1 MEQMDPATFTPDD
14 SPLTV
19 ADVMS
24 SPIYQDL
31 VTPMLSEGD
40 PALDFELPRL
50 DRPEEVVRLSTFT
63 GERPV
68 ALIFGSY
75 T

>member
-1 MEQMDPATFTPDD
+1 MESMDPATFTPDD
-14 SPLTV
+14 SPLTLE
-19 ADVMS
+19 DIMR

-31 VTPMLSEGD
+31 VTPMLAEGD
-40 PALDFELPRL
+40 PAFDFTLPRL
-50 DRPEEVVRLSTFT
+50 DRPEELVRLSDHA
-63 GERPV
+63 GKLPV